1 MLNLRGRS
9 RVGRRGGRGLLG
21 DVRHTDGTPAGKSRG
36 WKWQSFTTGII
47 TIIVIL
53 IAKNHQ
59 QIQVDFGI
67 LLHNVFKTIVN
78 HPFGNGNHTTYKNGD
93 LGDGLLL
100 F

>member
-1 MLNLRGRS
+1 M
-9 RVGRRGGRGLLG
+9 
-21 DVRHTDGTPAGKSRG
+21 
-36 WKWQSFTTGII
+36 I
-47 TIIVIL
+47 IIVIL
-53 IAKNHQ
+53 IAKNHLQ
-59 QIQVDFGI
+59 QIQVDSGI